1 MFRLIR
7 SLVLL
12 ILVLAPVAAPRAQNP
27 APAEVS
33 AADRATIRTIIEG
46 QMAAFHRD
54 DGAAAFAFAS
64 PNIQAMFGTPENFLA
79 MVRQGYV
86 PVYRPRSVAFED
98 IIAGDVG
105 QPVQLV
111 RVVGPDGE
119 TVIAAYDM
127 TRLPDGTWRINGC
140 ILLKAPDRSV

>member
-1 MFRLIR
+1 MSSILRCLC
-7 SLVLL
+7 LL
-12 ILVLAPVAAPRAQNP
+12 IVLASPVAAQ
-27 APAEVS
+27 APADVS
-33 AADRATIRTIIEG
+33 AADRTTIRTVIES
-46 QMAAFHRD
+46 QMAAFRRD

-64 PNIQAMFGTPENFLA
+64 PSIQAMFGTPEKFLD
-79 MVRQGYV
+79 MVRQGYA

-98 IIAGDVG
+98 LIAGDAG

-119 TVIAAYDM
+119 TTIAAYQM

-140 ILLKAPDRSV
+140 VLLRVPQQSV